1 MWLIFCRN
9 EFLLQTEIGSR
20 PVYGA
25 NCVLAIGN
33 WSNPQGSTCRGP
45 STMCVGLRRKLARR
59 FDCIDIDE
67 YKTSKVCSRYH
78 GILERT
84 QRHHLLKCQC
94 TIDCQNDIRSMG
106 SGIIN
111 RDVNASRNILL
122 LAECLINGHPRP
134 AAFNSL
140 VHTCKFNFFK

>member
-67 YKTSKVCSRYH
+67 VKCVQDVMVPWKNATASPVKMSM
-78 GILERT
+78 
-84 QRHHLLKCQC
+84 HH
-94 TIDCQNDIRSMG
+94 
-106 SGIIN
+106 
-111 RDVNASRNILL
+111 
-122 LAECLINGHPRP
+122 
-134 AAFNSL
+134 
-140 VHTCKFNFFK
+140 